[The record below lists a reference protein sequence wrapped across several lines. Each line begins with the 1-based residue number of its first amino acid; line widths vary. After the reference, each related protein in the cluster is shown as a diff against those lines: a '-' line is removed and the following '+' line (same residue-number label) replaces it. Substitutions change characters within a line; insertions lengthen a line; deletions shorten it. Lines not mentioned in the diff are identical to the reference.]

1 MYMLGKSGMSGCFW
15 RSPYITRI
23 AMSSGKRSLCFKKMS
38 SSSGLNNQ
46 IMVKREMSRPWR
58 TGVSFFLRHIEVSEN
73 EFGLMSMMLAIK
85 VFINSD
91 EDDLVWDQYYQ
102 VIVARLAGRCPCS
115 IGNLAL
121 LLSSNW
127 QSCDYTSSDKSPLL
141 HFLQKSL
148 WYYQSSCR
156 QKIELINHFPKKRQ
170 SIVSFITLY
179 PQPTPP

>member
-85 VFINSD
+85 VFIVMGMIWSEINIARKLSLAWQVVA
-91 EDDLVWDQYYQ
+91 LVLSAILPLFFPQ
-102 VIVARLAGRCPCS
+102 
-115 IGNLAL
+115 IGNLVITPRAIKVRYCTFCKNQCDITNQVVDKR
-121 LLSSNW
+121 LS
-127 QSCDYTSSDKSPLL
+127 
-141 HFLQKSL
+141 
-148 WYYQSSCR
+148 
-156 QKIELINHFPKKRQ
+156 
-170 SIVSFITLY
+170 
-179 PQPTPP
+179 